1 MAAIAIKQ
9 NLCIKG
15 KYNALKEVEDDN
27 SKSKV
32 ALKNT
37 LFVWLKNKEYVFNAG
52 RKGRNLKHCLR
63 EGLFKYLY
71 LAILKWLFTVC
82 SEDVTAYALIVKTK
96 GMKLAKKINVKD
108 FYASNV
114 WLDDVTYSSKSF
126 LVKPALCDTI
136 ERNHITNCCHLPCQN
151 IS

>member
-1 MAAIAIKQ
+1 MEYQI
-9 NLCIKG
+9 
-15 KYNALKEVEDDN
+15 
-27 SKSKV
+27 
-32 ALKNT
+32 KNT
-37 LFVWLKNKEYVFNAG
+37 LFIWLKNKEYVFNAG
-52 RKGRNLKHCLR
+52 KKGSNLKHHCLR
-63 EGLFKYLY
+63 EGLFKYLDQT
-71 LAILKWLFTVC
+71 ILKWLFTVC

-108 FYASNV
+108 FYASDV

-136 ERNHITNCCHLPCQN
+136 GRNHITNCCHLPCQN